1 MYGHNSLHPAHHS
14 HMFGFLEKDTL
25 MDLQAYIRHA
35 PKAELH
41 VHLEGSV
48 QPATLMALAKRNHI
62 EPPAETLDELRQFF
76 IFRDFAHFIQTYAII
91 SRYLRTVE
99 DYELITYEF
108 GEQMAQQNV
117 RYAEATFSVCT
128 HRFMRGIPHDVY
140 FTGLTR
146 GRERARRDFGVE
158 INWVFDI
165 VRDVAS
171 GPGMSERADYTTSVA
186 IESRNDGVVALGL
199 GGMETGFPPEWFE
212 SWFDKARA
220 AGLHSAPH
228 AGEVEGPKS
237 VWGAIRALGAERI
250 GHGVRSIEDPLLI
263 AELINRDILLEVCP
277 TSNIKLGVYPTLEQ
291 HPLPQLVAA
300 GVPCTVNS
308 DDPPLFNTTMLHEA
322 ELLDSAFHFDKATI
336 DNLLLNGVKYSFLPS
351 ARKEKMLREFQEMSS
366 TLMMS

>member
-1 MYGHNSLHPAHHS
+1 MNV
-14 HMFGFLEKDTL
+14 
-25 MDLQAYIRHA
+25 QAYIRQA

-62 EPPAETLDELRQFF
+62 EPPAPTLDELRQFF

-99 DYELITYEF
+99 DYEQITYEF

-158 INWVFDI
+158 INWIFDI

-171 GPGMSERADYTTSVA
+171 GRGMSERADYTTSVA

-199 GGMETGFPPEWFE
+199 GGMEVGFPPEWFE

-220 AGLHSAPH
+220 VGLHSAPH
-228 AGEVEGPKS
+228 AGEVVGPES

-263 AELINRDILLEVCP
+263 AELIRRNIALEVCP
-277 TSNIKLGVYPTLEQ
+277 VSNVKLGVYPSLEQ

-300 GVPCTVNS
+300 GVACTVNS

-336 DNLLLNGVKYSFLPS
+336 DDILLNGVKYSFLPLH
-351 ARKEKMLREFQEMSS
+351 KKHELLMTFREHMQK
-366 TLMMS
+366 L

>member
-1 MYGHNSLHPAHHS
+1 MN
-14 HMFGFLEKDTL
+14 
-25 MDLQAYIRHA
+25 LQAYIRQA

-48 QPATLMALAKRNHI
+48 QPATLLALAKRNRI
-62 EPPAETLDELRQFF
+62 EPPAETLDELRQMFV
-76 IFRDFAHFIQTYAII
+76 FRDFAHFIQTYAII

-146 GRERARRDFGVE
+146 GRERAKRDFGVE

-228 AGEVEGPKS
+228 AGEVVGPES

-250 GHGVRSIEDPLLI
+250 GHGVHSIEDPLLI
-263 AELINRDILLEVCP
+263 AELIKRDILLEVCP
-277 TSNIKLGVYPTLEQ
+277 TSNVKLGAYPSLEQ

-300 GVPCTVNS
+300 GVPCCVNS

-336 DNLLLNGVKYSFLPS
+336 DTILLNGVRYSFLPLH
-351 ARKEKMLREFQEMSS
+351 KKNELMMMLREEMGK
-366 TLMMS
+366 LWR